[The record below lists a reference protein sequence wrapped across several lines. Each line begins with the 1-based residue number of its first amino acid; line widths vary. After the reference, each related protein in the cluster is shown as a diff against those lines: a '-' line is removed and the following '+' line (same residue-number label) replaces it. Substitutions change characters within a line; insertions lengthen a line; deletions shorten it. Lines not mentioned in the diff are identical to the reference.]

1 MAQQQP
7 VQPTEQDIQNRY
19 RQMQA
24 ECQQYVNKISEMEQE
39 RNEHRLVI
47 KTLKPLDSNR
57 IAHRM
62 IQGVLVERTV
72 GEVLPVLENM
82 EKNLC
87 QGIEVLGNT
96 LNEKDKAA
104 KAFKE
109 EHGIR
114 TEEEARQL
122 ERQQRGEA

>member
-1 MAQQQP
+1 
-7 VQPTEQDIQNRY
+7 
-19 RQMQA
+19 MQA